1 MKTNLKLA
9 LAFGLLAATS
19 ATLVAAQGSQ
29 ITLKVFTLTAPD
41 SIKELNAAFEKE
53 NPSIKLNF
61 EIVPDPQ
68 YGTAINARLAG
79 GDAPDVFGGH
89 ARQEMTIWQKA
100 GYIEDL
106 SGEPWVASLN
116 AASKKLATIGGKV
129 YQFPVGGDG
138 LGFMVN
144 LDLLAKANVKIP
156 TTLPEL
162 RAAMTKLQAANIR
175 PLVVGFKDSWSSLVW
190 SSMIAANSI
199 YRVDDEADANLI
211 AGKTKI
217 NSAAWRGVLK
227 SMRDLQGFYDM
238 KIALGL
244 GGYDEVKNEF
254 LAGRVAF
261 IPFGSWIIPEFK
273 KSNPNL
279 KFALIP
285 YPGNPTGTKSW
296 ASSIANASI
305 MVSASSKNK
314 DAAKKYVAFLA
325 RPENYKKYASSANLI
340 SSLKTVK
347 SDLASEM
354 DPIVDAITEGR
365 SATFPFQ
372 SWPGE
377 TQTPWIEMLGKYFAD
392 NMTESAALQNFEK
405 AFEVQRKK

>member
-1 MKTNLKLA
+1 MKINPKLA
-9 LAFGLLAATS
+9 LAFGLLVTAG
-19 ATLVAAQGSQ
+19 ATLVAAQGN
-29 ITLKVFTLTAPD
+29 ITLKVLTLTAPD
-41 SIKELNAAFEKE
+41 SIKEINAAFEKE
-53 NPSIKLNF
+53 NPGIKLNF
-61 EIVPDPQ
+61 EIIPDPQ
-68 YGTAINARLAG
+68 YGTAIEARLAG

-89 ARQEMTIWQKA
+89 ARQEMPKWQKA

-106 SGEPWVASLN
+106 SNEPWVTTLN
-116 AASKKLATIGGKV
+116 AASKKLATVNGKI

-144 LDLLAKANVKIP
+144 LDLLAKAKVKIP

-162 RAAMTKLQAANIR
+162 RVAMTRLKTAGIR

-199 YRVDDEADANLI
+199 YRVNEDADADLI
-211 AGKTKI
+211 AGKTKFD
-217 NSAAWRGVLK
+217 STPWRGVLK
-227 SMRDLQGFYDM
+227 SMRDLQSFYDM

-273 KSNPNL
+273 KTNPNL

-285 YPGNPTGTKSW
+285 YPGNPTGTQPW
-296 ASSIANASI
+296 ASSIANASV
-305 MVSASSKNK
+305 MVSATSKNK
-314 DAAKKYVAFLA
+314 EAAKKYVAFLA
-325 RPENYKKYASSANLI
+325 RADNYKKYATSASLI

-347 SDLASEM
+347 SDLADEM
-354 DPIVDAITEGR
+354 NPIVEAIADGR

-372 SWPGE
+372 SWPGD
-377 TQTPWIEMLGKYFAD
+377 TQTPWMDMLGKYFAQ
-392 NMTESAALQNFEK
+392 NQTESAALQVFDK

>member
-1 MKTNLKLA
+1 MKMNLKLA
-9 LAFGLLAATS
+9 LAFGLLAATG

>member
-1 MKTNLKLA
+1 MKINSKLV
-9 LAFGLLAATS
+9 LAFGLSALTGLA
-19 ATLVAAQGSQ
+19 LVAAQDSQ
-29 ITLKVFTLTAPD
+29 VTLKVFTLTAPD
-41 SIKELNAAFEKE
+41 SIKDLNTAFEKE
-53 NPSIKLNF
+53 NPNIKLNF

-89 ARQEMTIWQKA
+89 ARQEMAIWQKA

-144 LDLLAKANVKIP
+144 LDLLAKANAKIP

-162 RAAMTKLQAANIR
+162 RTTMTRLKAANIR

-190 SSMIAANSI
+190 GSMIAANSI
-199 YRVDDEADANLI
+199 YRVDDDADANLI

-217 NSAAWRGVLK
+217 NSAPWRNVLK
-227 SMRDLQGFYDM
+227 SMRDLQSFYDM

-285 YPGNPTGTKSW
+285 YPGNPTGTKPW
-296 ASSIANASI
+296 ASSIANASVMI
-305 MVSASSKNK
+305 SASSKNK

-347 SDLASEM
+347 SDLANEM
-354 DPIVDAITEGR
+354 DPIVDAITDGR

-372 SWPGE
+372 SWPGD

-392 NMTESAALQNFEK
+392 NMTESAALQNFDK

>member
-1 MKTNLKLA
+1 MKINLKLA
-9 LAFGLLAATS
+9 LAFGLLAATG

-29 ITLKVFTLTAPD
+29 VTLKVFTLTAPD

-53 NPSIKLNF
+53 NPGIKLNF

-162 RAAMTKLQAANIR
+162 RLAMTRLKAANIR

-190 SSMIAANSI
+190 GSMIAANSI
-199 YRVDDEADANLI
+199 YRVNDDADADLI
-211 AGKTKI
+211 AGKTKFD
-217 NSAAWRGVLK
+217 SAAWRGVLK
-227 SMRDLQGFYDM
+227 SMRDLQSFYDM

-285 YPGNPTGTKSW
+285 YPGNPTGTKPW
-296 ASSIANASI
+296 ASAIANASV
-305 MVSASSKNK
+305 MVSATSKNK
-314 DAAKKYVAFLA
+314 EAAKKYVAFLA

-347 SDLASEM
+347 SDLADEM
-354 DPIVDAITEGR
+354 DPIVAAIAEGR

-377 TQTPWIEMLGKYFAD
+377 TQTPWMEMLGKYFAD
-392 NMTESAALQNFEK
+392 NMTESAALQNFDK

>member
-1 MKTNLKLA
+1 MKISPKLA
-9 LAFGLLAATS
+9 LAFGLLAATGAS
-19 ATLVAAQGSQ
+19 LVLAQSTP

-53 NPSIKLNF
+53 NPDIKLNF

-100 GYIEDL
+100 GYVEDL
-106 SGEPWVASLN
+106 SGEPWVATLN
-116 AASKKLATIGGKV
+116 AASKKLSTINGKV

-144 LDLLAKANVKIP
+144 LDLLAKANAKIP

-162 RAAMTKLQAANIR
+162 KAAMTRLQAAGIR

-190 SSMIAANSI
+190 SSMIAANTI
-199 YRVDDEADANLI
+199 YRVNETADTDLI
-211 AGKTKI
+211 SGKTKI
-217 NSAAWRGVLK
+217 DSPAWRNVLK
-227 SMRDLQGFYDM
+227 TMRGLQGFYDM

-285 YPGNPTGTKSW
+285 YPGNPTGTKPW
-296 ASSIANASI
+296 ASSIANASM

-314 DAAKKYVAFLA
+314 EAAKKYVAFIA
-325 RPENYKKYASSANLI
+325 RADNYKKYATSASLI

-347 SDLASEM
+347 SDLANEM
-354 DPIVDAITEGR
+354 DPIVEAISDGR

-372 SWPGE
+372 SWPGD
-377 TQTPWIEMLGKYFAD
+377 TQTPWMDMLGKYFAQD
-392 NMTESAALQNFEK
+392 MTETAALRNFSK
-405 AFEVQRKK
+405 AFDEQRKK

>member
-1 MKTNLKLA
+1 MKVNSRLA
-9 LAFGLLAATS
+9 FAFGLFVTAG
-19 ATLVAAQGSQ
+19 ATLVVAQSNV
-29 ITLKVFTLTAPD
+29 TLKIFTLTAPD
-41 SIKELNAAFEKE
+41 SIKEINAAFEKE
-53 NPSIKLNF
+53 NPGIKLNF

-68 YGTAINARLAG
+68 YVTAINARLAG

-89 ARQEMTIWQKA
+89 ARQEMPVWQKA

-106 SGEPWVASLN
+106 TNEPWVAALN
-116 AASKKLATIGGKV
+116 PAFKKLATINGKI

-144 LDLLAKANVKIP
+144 LDLLAKAKVKIP

-162 RAAMTKLQAANIR
+162 RIAMTRLQTAGIR

-190 SSMIAANSI
+190 SSMIAANNI
-199 YRVDDEADANLI
+199 YRIDDDADANLI
-211 AGKTKI
+211 AGKTKFD
-217 NSAAWRGVLK
+217 SAPWRGVLK

-273 KSNPNL
+273 KTNPNL

-285 YPGNPTGTKSW
+285 YPGNPNGTQPW
-296 ASSIANASI
+296 AVSIANASV
-305 MVSASSKNK
+305 MVSSTSKNK
-314 DAAKKYVAFLA
+314 EAAKKYVAFLA
-325 RPENYKKYASSANLI
+325 RADNYKKYASSASLI
-340 SSLKTVK
+340 SSLRTVK
-347 SDLASEM
+347 SDLADEM
-354 DPIVDAITEGR
+354 NPIVDAISDGR

-372 SWPGE
+372 SWPGATE
-377 TQTPWIEMLGKYFAD
+377 APWMSMLGKYFAE
-392 NMTESAALQNFEK
+392 NMTESAALKTFDK
-405 AFEVQRKK
+405 VFEVERKK

>member
-1 MKTNLKLA
+1 MKINSKLV
-9 LAFGLLAATS
+9 LAFGLSALTGLA
-19 ATLVAAQGSQ
+19 LVAAQDSQ
-29 ITLKVFTLTAPD
+29 VTLKVFTLTAPD
-41 SIKELNAAFEKE
+41 SIKDLNTAFEKE
-53 NPSIKLNF
+53 NPNIKLNF

-89 ARQEMTIWQKA
+89 ARQEMAIWQKA

-144 LDLLAKANVKIP
+144 LDLLAKANAKIP

-162 RAAMTKLQAANIR
+162 RTTMTRLKAANIR

-190 SSMIAANSI
+190 GSMIAANSI
-199 YRVDDEADANLI
+199 YRVDDDADANLI

-217 NSAAWRGVLK
+217 NSAPWRNVLK
-227 SMRDLQGFYDM
+227 SMRDLQSFYDM

-285 YPGNPTGTKSW
+285 YPGNPTGTKPW
-296 ASSIANASI
+296 ASSIANASVMI
-305 MVSASSKNK
+305 SASSKNK

-347 SDLASEM
+347 SDLANEM
-354 DPIVDAITEGR
+354 DPIVDAITDGR

-372 SWPGE
+372 SWPGD
-377 TQTPWIEMLGKYFAD
+377 TQTPWMEMLGKYFAD
-392 NMTESAALQNFEK
+392 NMTESAALQNFDK

>member
-9 LAFGLLAATS
+9 LAFGVLAATS
-19 ATLVAAQGSQ
+19 ATLVAAQGST
-29 ITLKVFTLTAPD
+29 ITLKVFTMTAPD
-41 SIKELNAAFEKE
+41 SIKEINAAFEKE
-53 NPSIKLNF
+53 NPGIKVNF

-68 YGTAINARLAG
+68 YPTAINARLAG

-89 ARQEMTIWQKA
+89 ARQEMQVWQRA

-106 SGEPWVASLN
+106 SAEPWVASLN
-116 AASKKLATIGGKV
+116 AASKRLATIGGKV

-144 LDLLAKANVKIP
+144 LDLLAKANVKLP
-156 TTLPEL
+156 TNITEL
-162 RAAMTKLQAANIR
+162 RNAMTRLQAAGIR
-175 PLVVGFKDSWSSLVW
+175 PLVVGFKDNWSSLVW
-190 SSMIAANSI
+190 SSMIAANTI
-199 YRVDDEADANLI
+199 YRVNENADADLI
-211 AGKTKI
+211 AGKTRFD
-217 NSAAWRGVLK
+217 SAPWRSVLRQ
-227 SMRDLQGFYDM
+227 MRDFQNFYDM

-273 KSNPNL
+273 KTNPSL

-285 YPGNPTGTKSW
+285 YPGNPAGTKPW
-296 ASSIANASI
+296 ASSIANAAV

-325 RPENYKKYASSANLI
+325 RTENYKKYATGASLI

-347 SDLASEM
+347 SDLADEM
-354 DPIVDAITEGR
+354 DPIVEAIADGR

-372 SWPGE
+372 TWPGD
-377 TQTPWIEMLGKYFAD
+377 TQGPWMDMLGKYFAE
-392 NMTESAALQNFEK
+392 NVSESVALQSFEK

>member
-1 MKTNLKLA
+1 MKINLKLA
-9 LAFGLLAATS
+9 LAFGLLAATG

-68 YGTAINARLAG
+68 YGTAISARLAG

-106 SGEPWVASLN
+106 TGEPWVASLN
-116 AASKKLATIGGKV
+116 AASKKLATISGKV

-199 YRVDDEADANLI
+199 YRVDDDADANLI

-217 NSAAWRGVLK
+217 NSAPWRNVLK

-285 YPGNPTGTKSW
+285 YPGNPTGTKPW

-314 DAAKKYVAFLA
+314 EAAKKYVAFLA

-377 TQTPWIEMLGKYFAD
+377 TQTPWMEMLGKYFAD
-392 NMTESAALQNFEK
+392 NMTENAALQNFEK